1 MYSADGM
8 INDESEPPTPPVM
21 DKMSPK
27 PSPPDTP
34 SSLSRSTTM
43 VEKASRPRESK
54 VWGQASSVSLRFP
67 VDIFT
72 KLNISHAY

>member
-1 MYSADGM
+1 
-8 INDESEPPTPPVM
+8 
-21 DKMSPK
+21 
-27 PSPPDTP
+27 
-34 SSLSRSTTM
+34 
-43 VEKASRPRESK
+43 